1 MCSLKSKYCSNHLIF
16 LLEAPKVT
24 IIPQKSR
31 IKIGESAKFTCITSG
46 SPVPQLTW
54 WKLNDSLPTSST
66 VHGAVMK
73 IRNATE
79 KDAGIYVCSALND
92 EGSANGRAL
101 LEMKGNE

>member
-1 MCSLKSKYCSNHLIF
+1 
-16 LLEAPKVT
+16 
-24 IIPQKSR
+24 
-31 IKIGESAKFTCITSG
+31 
-46 SPVPQLTW
+46 
-54 WKLNDSLPTSST
+54 
-66 VHGAVMK
+66 MK